1 MFYNSALSYFPGV
14 EANMR
19 KETKKQFA
27 LGARAALPVV
37 LSFVPVGI
45 AYGLMSIQAGYTPGE
60 TVFMSLAVYAGAS
73 QMMSTG
79 MYAQGAGIAA
89 IILAT
94 FVLNLRHL
102 IMSTCVINRM
112 KDAPLGQKLLCSF
125 GITDETFAI
134 FTTEDEE
141 KATVPFFVGLALVS
155 YLSWAGGSAIGAFA
169 SDFLPEILTA
179 SFGVAM
185 YAMFVGIIMPDLRGR
200 GSLALLVV
208 ITAAVNCV
216 LSRFMEPSWA
226 TVCSTIM
233 GAFAGVF
240 FVELEGEGKKNES

>member
-1 MFYNSALSYFPGV
+1 MT
-14 EANMR
+14 

-37 LSFVPVGI
+37 LSFIPVGI
-45 AYGLMSIQAGYTPGE
+45 AYGLMAVAAGYTPAE
-60 TVFMSLAVYAGAS
+60 TVFMSLAVYAGAA

-102 IMSTCVINRM
+102 IMSTCVINRI
-112 KDAPLGQKLLCSF
+112 KDAKIGRKLLCSF

-134 FTTEDEE
+134 FTTADEE
-141 KATVPFFVGLALVS
+141 RATVPFFVGLALVS
-155 YLSWAGGSAIGAFA
+155 YISWVTGSAVGAFA

-179 SFGVAM
+179 GFGVAM
-185 YAMFVGIIMPDLRGR
+185 YAMFVGLIVPDLRGNR
-200 GSLALLVV
+200 SLALLVL
-208 ITAAVNCV
+208 IAAV
-216 LSRFMEPSWA
+216 LSCLFSLFMDQSWA
-226 TVCSTIM
+226 TVCATIIA
-233 GAFAGVF
+233 AFAGVF
-240 FVELEGEGKKNES
+240 FVELEPKGKGIRNES

>member
-1 MFYNSALSYFPGV
+1 MRESPG
-14 EANMR
+14 
-19 KETKKQFA
+19 KQFA
-27 LGARAALPVV
+27 LGARAGLPVV
-37 LSFVPVGI
+37 LSFIPVGI
-45 AYGLMSIQAGYTPGE
+45 AYGLMAVAAGYTPAE
-60 TVFMSLAVYAGAS
+60 TVFMSLAVFAGAS

-102 IMSTCVINRM
+102 IMSTCVINRI
-112 KDAPLGQKLLCSF
+112 KTAPLGRKLLCSF

-134 FTTEDEE
+134 FTTED
-141 KATVPFFVGLALVS
+141 KDRATVPFFIGLALVS
-155 YLSWAGGSAIGAFA
+155 YLAWVTGSAIGAFA

-185 YAMFVGIIMPDLRGR
+185 YAMFVGLIIPDLRGR

-208 ITAAVNCV
+208 ITAAVNCL

-226 TVCSTIM
+226 TVCSTIV
-233 GAFAGVF
+233 GALAGVF
-240 FVELEGEGKKNES
+240 FVDLDGGGKKEAAK

>member
-1 MFYNSALSYFPGV
+1 
-14 EANMR
+14 MR
-19 KETKKQFA
+19 KETKKQLA
-27 LGARAALPVV
+27 LGARAGLPVV

-45 AYGLMSIQAGYTPGE
+45 AYGLMAVAAGYTPGE

-79 MYAQGAGIAA
+79 MYAQGASIAA

-102 IMSTCVINRM
+102 IMSTCVINRI
-112 KDAPLGQKLLCSF
+112 KDAPLGRKMLCAF
-125 GITDETFAI
+125 GVTDETFAI

-141 KATVPFFVGLALVS
+141 RATVPFFIGLALVS
-155 YLSWAGGSAIGAFA
+155 YLSWATGSAIGAFA

-185 YAMFVGIIMPDLRGR
+185 YAMFVGLIVPDLRGR

-208 ITAAVNCV
+208 ITAAVNCA
-216 LSRFMEPSWA
+216 LNIFMEPSWA
-226 TVCSTIM
+226 TVCSTII

-240 FVELEGEGKKNES
+240 FVDLDGCKKKEAAK